1 MGNGS
6 IKPSKLGTW
15 NNYNLQIRVFFPIL
29 WYQNFGKEIQ
39 NFSKISQLYPSK
51 TNFQNYPILLLKK
64 RQNLLGKNHEYRC
77 TLTYI
82 HSWMSMECKIIDMGS
97 PPTHKIASPF
107 IGEQLMHSN
116 CYLAA
121 LE

>member
-64 RQNLLGKNHEYRC
+64 RQFVGKKSRIQMHP
-77 TLTYI
+77 YI
-82 HSWMSMECKIIDMGS
+82 HTFMDEHGVQDHRHGITTNS
-97 PPTHKIASPF
+97 
-107 IGEQLMHSN
+107 
-116 CYLAA
+116 
-121 LE
+121 